1 MSAAKVPTLS
11 DEDVTFL
18 VGPDQIPIKAH
29 KMVLAVNSKVFHAMF
44 YGEFVEKDK
53 DKISIDDITPDIFQ
67 QLVNSV
73 HGKDVDLSIS
83 NAIQVLYGAEKYDLK
98 VLKQFCVSFIGSNL
112 DERNVLRF
120 YSGCLPFNC
129 AALVAE
135 KCLAMILSDP
145 IKFMQTN
152 DFLELSKDALIK
164 IIKEPKINCTSDDIK
179 KSITGWMRKNTQHN
193 IDAFTEETYKL
204 LETNLKLMKS
214 DIEAKQLY
222 KAHIIEEMPLNY
234 TRYEE
239 DSRSFKINL
248 KNLHGIGIVTG
259 CKSKNSS
266 IVIVNIEIFKSKPTQ
281 SLIKA
286 FSANIVMPVNKM
298 LIQQIMFE
306 KTLIKLVPDDELM
319 VKLKFD
325 YSKNQIKEKYK
336 YRVVHIMP
344 SGNGSIIE
352 HTIAYLICSETE

>member
-1 MSAAKVPTLS
+1 MSAAKKPKLS
-11 DEDVTFL
+11 DDVTFL

-29 KMVLAVNSKVFHAMF
+29 KMALAFNSKVFHTMF
-44 YGEFVEKDK
+44 YGEFVEKDE

-73 HGKDVDLSIS
+73 HGEDVDLNTS
-83 NAIQVLYGAEKYDLK
+83 NVIQVLYGAEKYDLK
-98 VLKQFCVSFIGSNL
+98 ILKQLCVSFTENKLG
-112 DERNVLRF
+112 EQNVLRF

-129 AALVAE
+129 AALVVE
-135 KCLAMILSDP
+135 KCLAMILNNP
-145 IKFMQTN
+145 IKYMETE
-152 DFLELSKDALIK
+152 DFLELSQDALIK
-164 IIKEPKINCTSDDIK
+164 IIKEPKINCTSVDIK
-179 KSITGWMRKNTQHN
+179 KSITGWLRKNTQNN

-222 KAHIIEEMPLNY
+222 EAHIIEEMPLHY
-234 TRYEE
+234 ASIEE
-239 DSRSFKINL
+239 VSKSFKINL

-259 CKSKNSS
+259 CRSENSS
-266 IVIVNIEIFKSKPTQ
+266 NVIVNIEIFNSKPTKT
-281 SLIKA
+281 LIKA

-306 KTLIKLVPDDELM
+306 KTLIKLVPGDELE

-325 YSKNQIKEKYK
+325 YSKNQIKENAN
-336 YRVVHIMP
+336 YRVVHTTP
-344 SGNGSIIE
+344 SGGYSSNFD
-352 HTIAYLICSETE
+352 TIAYLICSEME